1 LLKGDDVVKAD
12 PVKHDFYRS
21 YRSEDEFDDM
31 ITKIIMQ
38 CDDDDPPSR
47 CNTSVKELCRI
58 HVSLEGIS
66 YDSLESYKG
75 ENGQALKK
83 FAYDVEMVPSG
94 ASTEFAVCYQG
105 RKLGIGQADVTF
117 R

>member
-1 LLKGDDVVKAD
+1 MMTLRPDVIQV
-12 PVKHDFYRS
+12 S
-21 YRSEDEFDDM
+21 
-31 ITKIIMQ
+31 
-38 CDDDDPPSR
+38 
-47 CNTSVKELCRI
+47 KELCRI

-83 FAYDVEMVPSG
+83 FAYDVEIMWASG
-94 ASTEFAVCYQG
+94 VSTEFAICYQG